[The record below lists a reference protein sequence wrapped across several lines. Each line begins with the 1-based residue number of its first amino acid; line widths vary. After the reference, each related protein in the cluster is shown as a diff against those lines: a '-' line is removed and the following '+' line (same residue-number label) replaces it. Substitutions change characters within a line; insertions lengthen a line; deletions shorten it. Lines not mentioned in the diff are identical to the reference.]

1 MTKIDF
7 SMLTATDLYMAKVVV
22 QHGPTLVD
30 KRIEILCGEYITV
43 WIEEHGGRC
52 TLRLLWNFENF
63 HYEGV
68 NMRGGNRVS
77 VGCRLTKLNG
87 KWSRSFKSLL

>member
-1 MTKIDF
+1 
-7 SMLTATDLYMAKVVV
+7 MLTAADLDMAKVVV
-22 QHGPTLVD
+22 QHGPTLID
-30 KRIEILCGEYITV
+30 KRIEMICSEDITV
-43 WIEEHGGRC
+43 WVEEHRVRC
-52 TLRLLWNFENF
+52 SLRLLWNFGKG

-68 NMRGGNRVS
+68 NMRGGNRRVS